1 MKIAVIFFL
10 TSLLILSIH
19 PVAGAWKGFGLE
31 VIPLSREYRKIPI
44 TIYWEPSKECG
55 EDFNRVLKATLD
67 TAIIMLRK
75 SIYRFMEENDNLGYD
90 ELVKL
95 RIEYAETRE
104 SALIYVTG
112 KQLGREVAGITVIKM
127 VDGRLVPQTEIIY
140 DCEVVLKPVVPA
152 FNVVLHELLHALG
165 LGHSN
170 FEKIG
175 DTIEIMAESKRQP
188 EPTIYV
194 STLDIYAL
202 YLLWFRDYD
211 GRMVYLS
218 DLPITYK
225 EVKPYVVEFDELR
238 KMYEELHA
246 KYGELSQKV
255 ENLETRFER
264 VETAV
269 TDLIIKTGEISSRL
283 GAVETGLNETSRRV
297 EDVETRLQE
306 LNSSLLSMNQTLSAE
321 IGELSA
327 SISSVNQTI
336 STGIAKLG
344 GEISA
349 LSTALEGLARSYE
362 QVRLMLFALIGA
374 IAACLIIFSAII
386 LRMRRI
392 YQKSG

>member
-1 MKIAVIFFL
+1 M
-10 TSLLILSIH
+10 
-19 PVAGAWKGFGLE
+19 
-31 VIPLSREYRKIPI
+31 
-44 TIYWEPSKECG
+44 
-55 EDFNRVLKATLD
+55 D